1 MPYAT
6 QRVMHDADSHLM
18 ETPDWIAS
26 YADPSIRDRLK
37 PLNLAKAGSS
47 TYDHIQR
54 QVERTKDAEKT
65 AAISSNVVAGPKGW
79 AALGAI
85 EAAERPK
92 ALDDLGFASQL
103 VFSTFAGG
111 QYLSH
116 DDMEVRYGGVRAHN
130 RGITEFCKVDQ
141 RLIAVGQVSLSEP
154 ELALQEIREGIR
166 LGCGAFWIPSQPAGD
181 RAPGHPDL
189 DPVWRELSESG
200 IPFML
205 HVGAGASIQPKGY
218 DQTGRP
224 RPPDVHGGGENLR
237 FRDLVALPMAPQLFI
252 SSMVSD
258 GVFERF
264 PRLRGGVI
272 ELGAG
277 WVPQFLRSLDIAHGI
292 FAKSDPMLASF
303 KLKPSEQ
310 IRRALKFTPF
320 PSEDVGRMIAD
331 AGPELF
337 LFSSDYPHPEGTN
350 DPIGRFERSMGALSD
365 EARTRFYSQ
374 NFEEMMR
381 AA

>member
-1 MPYAT
+1 MPYAS

-18 ETPDWIAS
+18 ETPRWIADH
-26 YADPSIRDRLK
+26 ADPAIRDRLK
-37 PLNLAKAGSS
+37 PMNLAKAGSS
-47 TYDHIQR
+47 TLEHIER
-54 QVERTKDAEKT
+54 QMARVKDAEKT
-65 AAISSNVVAGPKGW
+65 AAISTNVVAGPKGW
-79 AALGAI
+79 AAYGAI
-85 EAAERPK
+85 DAAERRK
-92 ALDDLGFASQL
+92 ALDDLGFSKQL
-103 VFSTFAGG
+103 VFSTFAAG

-116 DDMEVRYGGVRAHN
+116 EDLDVRYGGARAHN
-130 RGITEFCKVDQ
+130 RAITEFCAGDS

-154 ELALQEIREGIR
+154 ELALREVREGIR
-166 LGCGAFWIPSQPAGD
+166 MGCGAFWIPSQPAGE

-189 DPVWRELSESG
+189 DPLWRELSEAG

-218 DQTGRP
+218 EQTGRP

-277 WVPQFLRSLDIAHGI
+277 WVPQFLRSLDI
-292 FAKSDPMLASF
+292 
-303 KLKPSEQ
+303 
-310 IRRALKFTPF
+310 
-320 PSEDVGRMIAD
+320 
-331 AGPELF
+331 
-337 LFSSDYPHPEGTN
+337 
-350 DPIGRFERSMGALSD
+350 
-365 EARTRFYSQ
+365 
-374 NFEEMMR
+374 
-381 AA
+381 